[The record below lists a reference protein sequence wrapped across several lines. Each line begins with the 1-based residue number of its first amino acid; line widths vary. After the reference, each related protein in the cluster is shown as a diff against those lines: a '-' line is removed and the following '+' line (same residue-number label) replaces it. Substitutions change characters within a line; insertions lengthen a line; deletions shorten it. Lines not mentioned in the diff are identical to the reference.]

1 MKNGRGMK
9 PLLILILWF
18 ASYSHALGDE
28 MRPAALRLHALE
40 NGATAVTWQLPL
52 ANNERRLP
60 LRLALNGSLLDES
73 KATGYRQGT
82 YWISRQQVDLPTPFS
97 VQVGGLTDTNTEL
110 LISLDYPSGE
120 RATHRL
126 QSDSE
131 MLDVD
136 WRAGS
141 GVGIWAYIGLGVEHI
156 LIGADHLLFVAA
168 LMLLVTQ
175 MRMLVWAITSFTL
188 AHSLTLGAA
197 SMGWLQLPIAP
208 VEAVI
213 ALSIVFVAREVVMRE
228 RGQTDISSRQPWLVA
243 FCFGL
248 LHGLGFASVLADIGL
263 PEDAR
268 VAALLL
274 FNVGVEVGQLLFV
287 GVLLGVW
294 YMARKVLPADWLNPV
309 APSYAIGAVAAFW
322 MIERTIWF

>member
-1 MKNGRGMK
+1 MFW
-9 PLLILILWF
+9 LISAHAAF
-18 ASYSHALGDE
+18 ADE

-52 ANNERRLP
+52 ADNERRLP
-60 LRLALNGSLLDES
+60 LRLTLNGLLLDET
-73 KATGYRQGT
+73 KATGYRQGS
-82 YWISRQQVDLPTPFS
+82 YWVSRQQVDLPTPFS
-97 VQVGGLTDTNTEL
+97 VQVGGLTDSNTEL
-110 LISLDYPSGE
+110 LISLDYPNGE

-126 QSDSE
+126 QADSE
-131 MLDVD
+131 SLEVD

-141 GVGIWAYIGLGVEHI
+141 GVGVWAYVGLGVEHI

-175 MRMLVWAITSFTL
+175 MRMLVWTITSFTV

-228 RGQTDISSRQPWLVA
+228 HGASDIGSRQPWVVA

-248 LHGLGFASVLADIGL
+248 LHGLGFASVLAEIGL
-263 PEDAR
+263 PEEAR

-287 GVLLGVW
+287 CLLLGVW
-294 YMARKVLPADWLNPV
+294 HVARKALPARWLNPV
-309 APSYAIGAVAAFW
+309 APSYAIGAMAAFW

>member
-1 MKNGRGMK
+1 MLRLLMMMFFLA
-9 PLLILILWF
+9 PL
-18 ASYSHALGDE
+18 ASADE
-28 MRPAALRLHALE
+28 MRPAALRLQALE
-40 NGATAVTWQLPL
+40 NGATAVTWQLPM
-52 ANNERRLP
+52 ADSDRRLP
-60 LRLALNGSLLDES
+60 LRLTLNGSLLDES
-73 KATGYRQGT
+73 KATGYRQGS
-82 YWISRQQVDLPTPFS
+82 YWISRQQVELPTPFS
-97 VQVGGLTDTNTEL
+97 VQVGGLTNTNTEL

-126 QSDSE
+126 QADSE
-131 MLDVD
+131 RLEVD

-141 GVGIWAYIGLGVEHI
+141 GVGVWAYVGLGVEHI

-175 MRMLVWAITSFTL
+175 MRMLVWTITSFTV

-228 RGQTDISSRQPWLVA
+228 RGGSDIASRQPWVVA

-248 LHGLGFASVLADIGL
+248 LHGLGFASVLAEIGL
-263 PEDAR
+263 PEEAR

-287 GVLLGVW
+287 CLLLGVW
-294 YMARKVLPADWLNPV
+294 HVARKTLPAAWLNPV
-309 APSYAIGAVAAFW
+309 MPSYAIGAMAAFW